1 MDPGKTTGND
11 RKKRLLKTT
20 SADSPTTYG
29 AGDESPQQY
38 IQSPFGS
45 KIVPVA
51 KPGSRR
57 TGQNVDVFKRPHAV
71 VRETAGVP
79 KKQRKVLSEDK
90 FTEVSKF
97 RIY

>member
-1 MDPGKTTGND
+1 
-11 RKKRLLKTT
+11 LKTA
-20 SADSPTTYG
+20 SADSSTTKR
-29 AGDESPQQY
+29 AEDESPEEF

-57 TGQNVDVFKRPHAV
+57 TGQDVDVFKRPRAV
-71 VRETAGVP
+71 VRETAVVP

-90 FTEVSKF
+90 FTEVSKI
-97 RIY
+97 RVI